1 MKLFAVNTIRKK
13 LILVIMSICLAAL
26 VVSGIAFSFWSHL
39 SFRGNMIRNLR
50 VQAEMTASNCS
61 ATLLFDDPIS
71 AEETLKSYI
80 AEPSV
85 LNCCIYNAEEE
96 HFASYIREGF
106 TEHLEI
112 KMDSN
117 GYLIDKGRLVV
128 FEPITLDEEQVG
140 TVVLVSDLEP
150 LKANFRTNSLIVLA
164 ITVMASLGGYLLA
177 ARLQR
182 IISKP
187 ILSLADLSTHVYQK
201 RDYSQRAEK
210 ISNDEIGTLI
220 DAFNLMLDEIQQEME
235 ERVKAQMELMKHR
248 DHLEETVNERTS
260 ELKSTNLQLELT
272 VERAN
277 LMAKQANEANK
288 AKSEFLANMSHEIR
302 TPMNAIIGFS
312 ELLAEEDLTE
322 QQRTFLSTVL
332 VSGKSLLQLIN
343 DILDF
348 SKIEAGRLQT
358 EIIECNTQQF
368 LGDVN
373 SFLRPLALEKNLNFD
388 ILQCGDLPSI
398 FFTDPVR
405 VRQCLIN
412 LVGNAIKFTT
422 EGHVFINVSTEQ
434 HHDKDYVRFD
444 VEDTGIGIPEE
455 KQRTIFEAFTQ
466 ADGSTT
472 RKFGG
477 TGLGLTITKQL
488 TELLGG
494 TISVSSDP
502 GKGSVFTILLPA
514 GVKLDEIDSVNA
526 YNIMNDLLTEP
537 EEDTNEPT
545 EGRTGRI
552 LVAEDAQANQAL
564 IRVLLGRLGHEVV
577 IVENG
582 KEAVE
587 AVEKDESF
595 DLIFMD
601 MMMPVMNGYDAT
613 KKLRARGC
621 ELPIIALTA
630 NAMKGDDQKC
640 YEAGCI
646 EYITKPI
653 DRDRLQELLVKY
665 LKVQTT
671 STEA

>member
-1 MKLFAVNTIRKK
+1 MKLFAINTIRKK
-13 LILVIMSICLAAL
+13 LILVTMSICLTAL
-26 VVSGIAFSFWSHL
+26 VVSGLAFSLWSHF
-39 SFRGNMIRNLR
+39 SFRENMVRDLR
-50 VQAEMTASNCS
+50 VQAEITASNCS
-61 ATLLFDDPIS
+61 ATLLFDDPES
-71 AEETLKSYI
+71 AEELLNSYV

-85 LNCCIYNAEEE
+85 VSCCIYSAEKK
-96 HFASYIREGF
+96 HFASYVRNN
-106 TEHLEI
+106 TEQKDIDPQSSSGYRFENSHLIIFQPVLLE
-112 KMDSN
+112 
-117 GYLIDKGRLVV
+117 
-128 FEPITLDEEQVG
+128 EEQVG

-150 LKANFRTNSLIVLA
+150 LKANFKSNSLIVLA
-164 ITVMASLGGYLLA
+164 ITVMASLSGYLLA
-177 ARLQR
+177 TRLQR

-210 ISNDEIGTLI
+210 TSNDEIGTLI

-248 DHLEETVNERTS
+248 DHLEETVNERTA
-260 ELKSTNLQLELT
+260 ELKSTNRQLELT
-272 VERAN
+272 VEKAN

-312 ELLAEEDLTE
+312 ELLAEEELG
-322 QQRTFLSTVL
+322 QQQHTFLNTIL
-332 VSGKSLLQLIN
+332 TSGKSLLQLIN

-358 EIIECNTQQF
+358 EIIECNMQQF

-373 SFLRPLALEKNLNFD
+373 SFLRPLALEKGLKFE
-388 ILQCGDLPSI
+388 ILECGELPSTI
-398 FFTDPVR
+398 YTDSIR
-405 VRQCLIN
+405 VRQCLVN

-422 EGHVFINVSTEQ
+422 EGHVYINVSTEK
-434 HHDKDYVRFD
+434 HHEKDYIRFD

-455 KQRTIFEAFTQ
+455 KQKTIFEAFTQ

-472 RKFGG
+472 RKYGG

-488 TELLGG
+488 IELLGG
-494 TISVSSDP
+494 TMSVQSKED
-502 GKGSVFTILLPA
+502 KGSVFTILLPA
-514 GVKLDEIDSVNA
+514 GVKLDETDPVNTYDVVKDLID
-526 YNIMNDLLTEP
+526 DTEL
-537 EEDTNEPT
+537 ENVGVVI
-545 EGRTGRI
+545 EGRMGKI
-552 LVAEDAQANQAL
+552 LVAEDAEANQEL
-564 IRVLLGRLGHEVV
+564 IRVLLERLGYEVV

-582 KEAVE
+582 KLAIEAVE
-587 AVEKDESF
+587 NDTF

-621 ELPIIALTA
+621 DMPIIALTA

-653 DRDRLQELLVKY
+653 DRDRLKALLKKY

-671 STEA
+671 ATKT